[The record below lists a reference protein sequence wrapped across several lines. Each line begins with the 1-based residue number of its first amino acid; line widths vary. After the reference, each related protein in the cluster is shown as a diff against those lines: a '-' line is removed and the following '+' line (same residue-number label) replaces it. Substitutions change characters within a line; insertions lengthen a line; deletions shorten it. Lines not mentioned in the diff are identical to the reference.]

1 MTHDLP
7 GPCVR
12 AAAIVALCVAL
23 SATAAVA
30 ERAMGRTW
38 LGTDGHFGLWEG
50 NIWSSEQ
57 SQRLADPYSFTHVV
71 HGFLFYALLWLS
83 GRGLPVRHRLVAAV
97 GLEAA
102 WEVLENSPIV
112 IERYRAVTIALGY
125 MGDSI
130 LNSMSDVLMMAI
142 GFLLAWRLKPRAS
155 LATVVILELGLLLW
169 VRDNLTLNILMLVHP
184 IEAIKMWQSAAHAL
198 PPR

>member
-1 MTHDLP
+1 MTPESP
-7 GPCVR
+7 GRSSAP
-12 AAAIVALCVAL
+12 AIMALCIAL
-23 SATAAVA
+23 SAAAAVA

-38 LGTDGHFGLWEG
+38 LGTDGRFGLWEG

-71 HGFLFYALLWLS
+71 HGFLFYALLWVS
-83 GRGLPVRHRLVAAV
+83 WRRLPIRHRLVVAV

-112 IERYRAVTIALGY
+112 IDRYRAVTIALGY
-125 MGDSI
+125 VGDSI

-142 GFLLAWRLKPRAS
+142 GFLLAWRLRPRVS
-155 LATVVILELGLLLW
+155 VATVVLLELGLLFW
-169 VRDNLTLNILMLVHP
+169 VRDNLTLNVLMLVHP
-184 IEAIKMWQSAAHAL
+184 IEAIKVWQSAAAMG
-198 PPR
+198 R